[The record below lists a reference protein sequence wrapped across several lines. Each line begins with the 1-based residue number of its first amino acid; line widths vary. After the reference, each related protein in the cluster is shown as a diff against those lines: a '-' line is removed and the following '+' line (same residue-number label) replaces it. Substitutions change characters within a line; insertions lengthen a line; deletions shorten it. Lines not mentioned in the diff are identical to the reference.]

1 MQQKD
6 RIATLTATVQAEKD
20 AKKERVPK
28 YDRFARADAALAV
41 LTPEVPS
48 SENSITGRATEQNGI
63 GVSLEEDKENDLS
76 VEPIESQRVIRET
89 FSLPPVDR
97 NLIQTLRD
105 RCLGAGVYVS
115 KSELIRAGLHV
126 LEGLAIQELCSA
138 IATVERLPVGKA
150 AKSYNGMKSKYSKY
164 EKNRQ

>member
-41 LTPEVPS
+41 LTHEES
-48 SENSITGRATEQNGI
+48 MSEDSITARATELNGNA
-63 GVSLEEDKENDLS
+63 VSLEKDTDTDLS
-76 VEPIESQRVIRET
+76 AEPIESQRVIRET

-97 NLIQTLRD
+97 NIIQTLRD
-105 RCLGAGVYVS
+105 RCLEAGVYVS

-126 LEGLAIQELCSA
+126 LEGLAIQELRSA

-150 AKSYNGMKSKYSKY
+150 AKSYNGMKSKYGKY
-164 EKNRQ
+164 VKNV

>member
-6 RIATLTATVQAEKD
+6 RIATLAATVQAEKD
-20 AKKERVPK
+20 AKKAHVPK
-28 YDRFARADAALAV
+28 YDRFARADAALSV
-41 LTPEVPS
+41 LTQEVPS
-48 SENSITGRATEQNGI
+48 SDNDNAGHISEQNGTGASSGAHI
-63 GVSLEEDKENDLS
+63 DDDVSAER
-76 VEPIESQRVIRET
+76 IESQRVIRET
-89 FSLPPVDR
+89 FSLPPIDW

-138 IATVERLPVGKA
+138 VATVERLPVGKA
-150 AKSYNGMKSKYSKY
+150 AKSYNGMKDKYDKQ
-164 EKNRQ
+164 KK

>member
-6 RIATLTATVQAEKD
+6 RIATLAATVQAEKD
-20 AKKERVPK
+20 AKRERVPK

-41 LTPEVPS
+41 LSHEGPTGES
-48 SENSITGRATEQNGI
+48 GITVQTTEQNGI
-63 GVSLEEDKENDLS
+63 GVSSEEDKENDVGAES
-76 VEPIESQRVIRET
+76 IESQRVIRET
-89 FSLPPVDR
+89 FSLPPIDR

-126 LEGLAIQELCSA
+126 LEALATQELCAA

-150 AKSYNGMKSKYSKY
+150 AKSYNGMKGKDGKYD
-164 EKNRQ
+164 KNK

>member
-1 MQQKD
+1 MQQKN
-6 RIATLTATVQAEKD
+6 RIATLAATVQAEKD

-28 YDRFARADAALAV
+28 YDRFARADAALAI
-41 LTPEVPS
+41 LTTEEPTN
-48 SENSITGRATEQNGI
+48 ENSNTGQAIGQNGI
-63 GVSLEEDKENDLS
+63 GVSSEEDGENNLN

-89 FSLPPVDR
+89 FSLPPMDR

-138 IATVERLPVGKA
+138 IA
-150 AKSYNGMKSKYSKY
+150 
-164 EKNRQ
+164 